1 MAHDLGLHHSWRQA
15 LPNEASVL
23 RRADDERKVLLD
35 LMEATAPSR
44 SERES
49 QRVMDR
55 LLRECL
61 KGNPPIPR
69 I

>member
-1 MAHDLGLHHSWRQA
+1 MAHDPGLHHSWQKA
-15 LPNEASVL
+15 PSNEAGVL
-23 RRADDERKVLLD
+23 RRADDECKSLLD

-61 KGNPPIPR
+61 KGNPLTP
-69 I
+69 

>member
-1 MAHDLGLHHSWRQA
+1 MAQDLGLHHSRRQA
-15 LPNEASVL
+15 PPNEAGVL
-23 RRADDERKVLLD
+23 RRADDERKSLFD
-35 LMEATAPSR
+35 LMEATAPAQ

-61 KGNPPIPR
+61 KRKPPLP
-69 I
+69 